1 MNATMRIPCS
11 RCGQLNNVERAA
23 EVSFR
28 CTACGSANTVR
39 TLASSATSPAQE
51 PRRAPRRW
59 QPALAP
65 RTVGTRVATAAA
77 PAERKSSLGRA
88 KQILV
93 ALMVLATAGVL
104 IHPGGTFATFN
115 AQTANAANITTGV
128 LLLGDKV
135 ANGTVTSECFS
146 SGGAAPGNPQIVSS
160 GNSSNCASV
169 WTVAAPNKPG
179 DTFLAHVAIRN
190 PGNIA
195 ASILQIEAT
204 TANTCDSAPGVVDG
218 AITYKGSNQAGLTST
233 LSGATAIGATSFTLA
248 SAANFTIGEFIQVDI
263 GTNFENLTISN
274 IVGNVLTTNA
284 AAKAHANGV
293 AVAGS
298 GLCRQVQLVIA
309 KTDSLYTTMS
319 TCLYGN
325 TGAGTTPFTGCVY
338 DSAHDLRDFNDN
350 DVVAGT
356 PGPIAVAGGIAA
368 GATAYFVIAI
378 NFPNSAGSDNGFTGL
393 GAATT
398 FNFYAQQ

>member
-1 MNATMRIPCS
+1 M
-11 RCGQLNNVERAA
+11 
-23 EVSFR
+23 
-28 CTACGSANTVR
+28 
-39 TLASSATSPAQE
+39 
-51 PRRAPRRW
+51 
-59 QPALAP
+59 
-65 RTVGTRVATAAA
+65 
-77 PAERKSSLGRA
+77 
-88 KQILV
+88 
-93 ALMVLATAGVL
+93 
-104 IHPGGTFATFN
+104 
-115 AQTANAANITTGV
+115 

-248 SAANFTIGEFIQVDI
+248 SAANFTIGEFIQVDT
-263 GTNFENLTISN
+263 G
-274 IVGNVLTTNA
+274 TTNA

>member
-1 MNATMRIPCS
+1 MNATMRVPCS
-11 RCGQLNNVERAA
+11 RCGQLNHVERAA

-28 CTACGSANTVR
+28 CTACGAPNTVR
-39 TLASSATSPAQE
+39 TLASTGTTPPEE

-59 QPALAP
+59 QPAVTP
-65 RTVGTRVATAAA
+65 RSAGSRAVTAAGA
-77 PAERKSSLGRA
+77 VERKSSLGRA

-93 ALMVLATAGVL
+93 ALMVLATASVL

-160 GNSSNCASV
+160 ANSSNCASV

-179 DTFLAHVAIRN
+179 DFFLAHVAIRN
-190 PGNIA
+190 PGNVS
-195 ASILQIEAT
+195 ASTLQIEAT
-204 TANTCDSAPGVVDG
+204 TGNTCDSAPGVVDG
-218 AITYKGSNQAGLTST
+218 AITYKGSNQAALTST
-233 LSGATAIGATSFTLA
+233 LSGATIIGATSFTLA
-248 SAANFTIGEFIQVDI
+248 SAANFTVGEYIQVDT
-263 GTNFENLTISN
+263 GTNAENLTVSN

-293 AVAGS
+293 TVAGS
-298 GLCRQVQLVIA
+298 GVCRQLQLVIA
-309 KTDSLYTTMS
+309 KTDSTYTTMS

-338 DSAHDLRDFNDN
+338 DTAHNLRDFNDN
-350 DVVAGT
+350 GVVGGT
-356 PGPIAVAGGIAA
+356 PGPISVAGGIAA
-368 GATAYFVIAI
+368 GATQYFVIAI
-378 NFPNSAGSDNGFTGL
+378 NFPNSAGSDNGFAGL